1 MAQAKRKAATE
12 LPGLSVQ
19 LSRGLKESGFFALM
33 AIACYLVL
41 SLATYSRYDPAWS
54 FTGRGDVVENSGG
67 VAGAWFSDISLYF
80 LGLLAYFLPVMV
92 LFGGWLLFRSR
103 NALPQPGHPALMR
116 WIGFAVALVAG
127 CGLATLHFTP
137 VDGQLPETGGGVLGQ
152 VVGGGLVAAFDFAGA
167 TLFLLAFF
175 VLGSTLLTGISWL
188 AVMDR
193 IGAWVF
199 WLLGRI
205 RAWWIIQRSRREARR
220 ATQIREK
227 RVKVEK
233 KRVEKRPPP
242 KIEAAPKKPT
252 ISARVEK
259 EKQMPL
265 LEPGPMD
272 GALPPLALLD
282 PPPVHESG
290 YSNAALEA
298 MSRQVELK
306 LRDFGIEVTVEE
318 VHPGPVITRFELLP
332 APGVKAARITALSR
346 DLARSLSTSSVRVV
360 EVIPGKTV
368 IGLEIPNEQREVIA
382 LSEIL
387 SSEAYDK
394 SGSPLTLALGKNIGG
409 ESSVVNLAKM
419 PHLLVA
425 GTTGSGKSVAINAM
439 ILSLLFKSTPQEVRL
454 ILIDPKMLELSVYE
468 GIAHLLTPVVTDMKE
483 AANALRWSVAEM
495 DRRYQLMAKLG
506 VRNLLGYNKKV
517 RKAIDDGAP
526 IPDPFWKAPETLGD
540 EPPPE
545 PETLRPL
552 PYIVVV
558 IDELADMMML
568 VGKKVEELIARL
580 AQKARASGIHLIL
593 ATQRPSVDVITG
605 LIKSNIPTR
614 ISFQVSSK
622 IDSRTIIDQGGAE
635 TLLGNGDMLYLAPGV
650 GIPIRYHGA
659 FVSDQEVH
667 RVVQALKTQGEP
679 DYNEDILSEPLEEAG
694 AGAAIGGGGSAESD
708 DPLYDQAVRI
718 VTESRRASVS
728 SVQRR
733 LKIGY
738 NRAARLVEGMEEAGI
753 VGPLQAN
760 GQRDV
765 LAGAPPE
772 D

>member
-1 MAQAKRKAATE
+1 MAQAKRKAAVE
-12 LPGLSVQ
+12 SPGLSAQ
-19 LSRGLKESGFFALM
+19 LSRGLKESGFFALL
-33 AIACYLVL
+33 AVACYLSL
-41 SLATYSRYDPAWS
+41 SLFTYSRYDPAWS
-54 FTGRGDVVENSGG
+54 FTGRGDGVENSGG
-67 VAGAWFSDISLYF
+67 VAGAWFSDITLYF
-80 LGLLAYFLPVMV
+80 LGYLAYFLPLLV
-92 LFGGWLLFRSR
+92 LYGGWLLFHGR
-103 NALPQPGHPALMR
+103 NAKPQPGHPALMR
-116 WIGFAVALVAG
+116 WLGFFIALVSG

-137 VDGQLPETGGGVLGQ
+137 VGAALPQTGGGVLGQ
-152 VVGGGLVAAFDFAGA
+152 MVGEGLVAAFDFAGA
-167 TLFLLAFF
+167 TLFLLALF
-175 VLGSTLLTGISWL
+175 VLGFTLLTGISWL
-188 AVMDR
+188 AVTEH
-193 IGAWVF
+193 IGASLF
-199 WLLGRI
+199 WLFERV
-205 RAWWIIQRSRREARR
+205 RAQWVIARSRREARR
-220 ATQIREK
+220 VVEKREK
-227 RVKVEK
+227 RVKAEK
-233 KRVEKRPPP
+233 KRVEKRAPP
-242 KIEAAPKKPT
+242 KIEAPPKKIT
-252 ISARVEK
+252 ISARAEK
-259 EKQMPL
+259 DKQIPL
-265 LEPGPMD
+265 LKPTPGD
-272 GALPPLALLD
+272 GSLPPLSLLD
-282 PPPVHESG
+282 PPQAQEKG
-290 YSNAALEA
+290 YSNEALEA

-306 LRDFGIEVTVEE
+306 LKDFGIEVAVEA
-318 VHPGPVITRFELLP
+318 VHPGPVITRFELQP

-368 IGLEIPNEQREVIA
+368 IGLEIPNEHREVIA

-394 SGSPLTLALGKNIGG
+394 SGSPLTLALGKHIGG
-409 ESSVVNLAKM
+409 EPSVVNLAKM

-439 ILSLLFKSTPQEVRL
+439 ILSLLFKSTSQEVRL

-468 GIAHLLTPVVTDMKE
+468 GVPHLLTPVVTDMKE

-495 DRRYQLMAKLG
+495 DRRYQLMAHLG
-506 VRNLLGYNKKV
+506 VRNILGYNKKV
-517 RKAIDDGAP
+517 RQAMEHGTP

-650 GIPIRYHGA
+650 GIPNRFHGA

-667 RVVQALKTQGEP
+667 RVVEALKAQGEP
-679 DYNEDILSEPLEEAG
+679 DYDENILSEPVEEG
-694 AGAAIGGGGSAESD
+694 GVGVFGGGGGSAESD

-738 NRAARLVEGMEEAGI
+738 NRAARLVEAMEEAGI
-753 VGPLQAN
+753 VGALQAN